1 METIY
6 TIVGGAVAVFI
17 AVLFW
22 VFSASTIA
30 RECKLMGMFYVGDTV
45 YECKVKQ

>member
-6 TIVGGAVAVFI
+6 TIVGGAIAMFI

-22 VFSASTIA
+22 SSSASTIA